1 MSNAAQYAA
10 DDTQELRQT
19 VSSAEDLLESLK
31 NMSTCLYDISDG
43 VHDVNEDKYERII
56 DSISLKGLNQRLA
69 SSANMIDECVADLR
83 KA

>member
-10 DDTQELRQT
+10 DDTQELHQAI
-19 VSSAEDLLESLK
+19 SSAGDLLESLK

-69 SSANMIDECVADLR
+69 SSATMIDECVADLK

>member
-1 MSNAAQYAA
+1 MSNAAQYAS
-10 DDTQELRQT
+10 DDTQELHQAI
-19 VSSAEDLLESLK
+19 SSAGDLLESLK

-43 VHDVNEDKYERII
+43 VHDINEDKYERII

-69 SSANMIDECVADLR
+69 SSVTMIDECVADLK

>member
-10 DDTQELRQT
+10 DDTQELHQAI
-19 VSSAEDLLESLK
+19 SSAEDLLESLK
-31 NMSTCLYDISDG
+31 NLSTCLYDISDG

-56 DSISLKGLNQRLA
+56 DSISLKGLNQRLT